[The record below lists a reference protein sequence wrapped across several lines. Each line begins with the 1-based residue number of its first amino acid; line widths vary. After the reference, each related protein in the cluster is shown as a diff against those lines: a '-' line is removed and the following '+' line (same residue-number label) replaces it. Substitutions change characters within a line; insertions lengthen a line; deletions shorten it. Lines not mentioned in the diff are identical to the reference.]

1 MPKDHLNDQLIDV
14 ENNEEIIIERNNQC
28 CNNKNVCIML
38 STSLCIVVLISGLTL
53 QELLQLNADPQLHF
67 WSQKCRF

>member
-1 MPKDHLNDQLIDV
+1 MPKHPITDQLIDV
-14 ENNEEIIIERNNQC
+14 ENNEEIIIERTVHRLSGGGC

-53 QELLQLNADPQLHF
+53 INIYALHIEDG
-67 WSQKCRF
+67 SL

>member
-1 MPKDHLNDQLIDV
+1 MPKYPITDQLIDV

-38 STSLCIVVLISGLTL
+38 STSLCIVLLVSGLTL
-53 QELLQLNADPQLHF
+53 INIYALHIEDG
-67 WSQKCRF
+67 SL

>member
-28 CNNKNVCIML
+28 CNNKNGCIML

-53 QELLQLNADPQLHF
+53 INIYALHIEDGAL
-67 WSQKCRF
+67 

>member
-28 CNNKNVCIML
+28 CNNKNDCSML
-38 STSLCIVVLISGLTL
+38 SSSENFKETGKFKI
-53 QELLQLNADPQLHF
+53 F
-67 WSQKCRF
+67 